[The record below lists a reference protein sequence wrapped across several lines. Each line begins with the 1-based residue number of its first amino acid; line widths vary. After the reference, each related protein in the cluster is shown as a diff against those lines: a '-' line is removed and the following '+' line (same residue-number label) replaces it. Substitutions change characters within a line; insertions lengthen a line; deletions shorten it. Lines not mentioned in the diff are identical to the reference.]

1 MTSDLVIQSERVVT
15 SRGIRKAAVVIRR
28 GKVADIRAYGKT
40 PSKSLL
46 DFGKLVVM
54 PGLVDTHVHINE
66 PGRTEWE
73 GFETA
78 TKAAAAGGITT
89 LVDMPLNSSP
99 VTTTVK
105 AFRSKIDASKGK
117 LWVDCGFYVGLIPGN
132 TNELKPLMDVGVLG
146 VKAFLIHS
154 GIDEFPNATETDLRA
169 GMPIIS
175 KAKIPLLVHCELAG
189 ANHQPQTSNPKSYFQ
204 YLASRPHQ
212 WEHDAI
218 QLMIRLCKEYKCRTH
233 IVHLSSADSVPM
245 LKKARKQKL
254 PISVETC
261 PHYLFFSAEEI
272 PDGDTRH
279 KCAPPIRESENRE
292 RLWRALK
299 DGAID
304 FIVSDHSPST
314 PELKLLKEGNFQK
327 AWGGIASLQLGLSI
341 IWTEARQRGFSID
354 DIARWMCTRP
364 AELVGL
370 EGRKGSLRVGSDADI
385 VVWDPEV
392 SFVVNSE
399 NLFHRHKLTP
409 YEGKTLFGK
418 VVQTFLRGRLVFQEE
433 RHIDTPQGIPLLRM
447 KQTSKGIRIRSNRT
461 LKRK

>member
-1 MTSDLVIQSERVVT
+1 MTPDLVIQSERVVT
-15 SRGIRKAAVVIRR
+15 SRGIRKAAIVIRR

-40 PSKSLL
+40 TGKSLL

-99 VTTTVK
+99 VTTTVEG
-105 AFRSKIDASKGK
+105 FRSKIDASKGK
-117 LWVDCGFYVGLIPGN
+117 LWVDCGFYAGLIPGN
-132 TNELKPLMDVGVLG
+132 THELKPLMDAGVLG

-175 KAKIPLLVHCELAG
+175 KANIPLLVHCELAG
-189 ANHQPQTSNPKSYFQ
+189 VNHQPQTSNPKSYFQ
-204 YLASRPHQ
+204 YLASRPRQ
-212 WEHDAI
+212 WEHDAV

-233 IVHLSSADSVPM
+233 VVHLSSADAVPM

-254 PISVETC
+254 PLTVETC

-272 PDGDTRH
+272 PDADMRF
-279 KCAPPIRESENRE
+279 KCAPPIRENENRN

-304 FIVSDHSPST
+304 LIVSDHSPST
-314 PELKLLKEGNFQK
+314 PELKLLKEGDFQK
-327 AWGGIASLQLGLSI
+327 AWGGIASLQFGLPI
-341 IWTEARQRGFSID
+341 VWTEARKRGFSVE
-354 DIARWMCTRP
+354 DIALWMCGRP

-370 EGRKGSLRVGSDADI
+370 EERKGSLRVGSDADI
-385 VVWDPEV
+385 VVWDPEA
-392 SFVVNSE
+392 SFVVETSGI
-399 NLFHRHKLTP
+399 FHRHKLTP
-409 YEGKTLFGK
+409 YLGRTLFGK
-418 VVQTFLRGRLVFQEE
+418 VFCTFLSGRGIFENG
-433 RHIDTPQGIPLLRM
+433 RHVDGPHGSVILRRTVSRRRR
-447 KQTSKGIRIRSNRT
+447 TSE
-461 LKRK
+461 KR